1 MWVFEI
7 IIYNYPLMFFPQQQV
22 GTAVSALHEKIDRLS
37 EENKRLQEQLH
48 QYAPNY

>member
-1 MWVFEI
+1 MWYKTLLTFS
-7 IIYNYPLMFFPQQQV
+7 PQQQV
-22 GTAVSALHEKIDRLS
+22 GTAVSELHERIDRLS